1 MSQIVIVS
9 GGSGAGKSSAC
20 ESLCERYDRTVHLET
35 DDVFAWV
42 RMGFVQPWKP
52 GSMEQNH
59 MISRAVA
66 RAATAFAQRRF
77 GVFIDGVIG
86 PHLLPDY
93 IEELKPAGVPMH
105 YAVLLPPVE
114 VGEKRAH
121 KRGERIMGGPDLFA
135 RVQSMFEGDLPG
147 WSLDNS
153 NLSADQTADRIMDAC
168 ARGQALVW
176 SPE

>member
-35 DDVFAWV
+35 DDVFGWI
-42 RMGFVQPWKP
+42 RMGFVQPWKA
-52 GSMEQNH
+52 GSMEQNR

-66 RAATAFAQRRF
+66 RAATAFAQQRF

-93 IEELKPAGVPMH
+93 IEELKPAGVPVH
-105 YAVLLPPVE
+105 YAVLLPPAKIAVQRARQRGNIGDSSSTLTIYRGMEE
-114 VGEKRAH
+114 VVRLTDYITMKTYWY
-121 KRGERIMGGPDLFA
+121 P
-135 RVQSMFEGDLPG
+135 S
-147 WSLDNS
+147 
-153 NLSADQTADRIMDAC
+153 
-168 ARGQALVW
+168 
-176 SPE
+176 